1 MRPDAALKTAA
12 ASLLSAAPPA
22 KAVKDGAEW
31 FSREKR
37 GAFLLGLRKDER
49 LERRHEPLWRCLMTL
64 SKPVDPEPRAIGS
77 LTPGAAPARPGKVGV
92 MLVNL
97 GTPDGTDFKPMW
109 RYLREFLSDPRV
121 IELNKAI
128 WYPILYGLVL
138 TSRPK
143 KSGANYARIWNR
155 DRNESPLRTYTRSQA
170 EKLAEA
176 LRDMPGIVVDWAMRY
191 GNPST
196 SSVVNRLLAQGCD
209 RILTFPLYPQYSA
222 TTTATANDQLFRAL
236 MKIRNAPA
244 VRTVPPYY
252 DEPVY
257 IEALASSIEKHL
269 AGLDFTPEVVVA
281 SYHGIPKPYSDKGD
295 PYQAH
300 CLETTRLLRARLGWD
315 EKKLITTFQSRFG
328 AQEWLQPYTDVTVE
342 KLGREGVK
350 SIAIVNPGFSVD
362 CIETLDEIGREVAE
376 TFHHAGGQ
384 KFSHI
389 PCLNDSDEG
398 MAVIEAM
405 VRRELSGWV

>member
-1 MRPDAALKTAA
+1 MTLSSSIDADA
-12 ASLLSAAPPA
+12 A
-22 KAVKDGAEW
+22 KAVG
-31 FSREKR
+31 
-37 GAFLLGLRKDER
+37 
-49 LERRHEPLWRCLMTL
+49 PLPPGHP
-64 SKPVDPEPRAIGS
+64 PVR
-77 LTPGAAPARPGKVGV
+77 TGKVGV

-155 DRNESPLRTYTRSQA
+155 EKNESPLRTYTRAQG
-170 EKLAEA
+170 EKLAAA
-176 LRDMPGIVVDWAMRY
+176 LRDLPNVTVDWAMRY

-196 SSVVNRLLAQGCD
+196 ASVAERLVAQGCD
-209 RILTFPLYPQYSA
+209 RILSLPLYPQYSA

-236 MKIRNAPA
+236 MKMRRAPA
-244 VRTVPPYY
+244 IRSVPPYY

-257 IEALASSIEKHL
+257 IEALAASIEQHL
-269 AGLDFTPEVVVA
+269 ATLNFEPEVVIT
-281 SYHGIPKPYSDKGD
+281 SYHGIPKPYFEKGD
-295 PYQAH
+295 PYHCH
-300 CLETTRLLRARLGWD
+300 CLKTTRLLRERLGWD
-315 EKKLITTFQSRFG
+315 ENKLITTFQSRFG
-328 AQEWLQPYTDVTVE
+328 AQEWLQPYTDKTVE
-342 KLGREGVK
+342 KLAKDGVK

-362 CIETLDEIGREVAE
+362 CIETLDEIGREAAE
-376 TFHHAGGQ
+376 TFHHAGGE
-384 KFSHI
+384 KFAHI
-389 PCLNDSDEG
+389 PCLNDSPEG

-405 VRRELSGWV
+405 VRRELSGWG

>member
-1 MRPDAALKTAA
+1 
-12 ASLLSAAPPA
+12 
-22 KAVKDGAEW
+22 
-31 FSREKR
+31 
-37 GAFLLGLRKDER
+37 
-49 LERRHEPLWRCLMTL
+49 MTL
-64 SKPVDPEPRAIGS
+64 SSPVDGK
-77 LTPGAAPARPGKVGV
+77 AAKARGPLPAGHMPAKTGKVGI

-138 TSRPK
+138 TTRPK

-155 DRNESPLRTYTRSQA
+155 ERNESPLCTYTRAQG
-170 EKLAEA
+170 EKLGKA
-176 LRDMPGIVVDWAMRY
+176 LSDLPDVVVDWAMRY

-196 SSVVNRLLAQGCD
+196 ESVAKRLVEQGCD
-209 RILTFPLYPQYSA
+209 RILSFPLYPQYSA

-236 MKIRNAPA
+236 MKMRRAPA
-244 VRTVPPYY
+244 IRSVPPYY

-257 IEALASSIEKHL
+257 IDALAHSIEKHL
-269 AGLDFTPEVVVA
+269 ASLDFEPEVVIA

-300 CLETTRLLRARLGWD
+300 CLETTQRLRERLGWSD
-315 EKKLITTFQSRFG
+315 TKLITTFQSRFG
-328 AQEWLQPYTDVTVE
+328 AQEWLQPYTDKTVE
-342 KLGREGVK
+342 KLGHEGVK

-362 CIETLDEIGREVAE
+362 CIETLDEIGREAAE
-376 TFHHAGGQ
+376 TFHHAGGE
-384 KFSHI
+384 KFAHI
-389 PCLNDSDEG
+389 PCLNDSAEG